1 MCRVAWMKD
10 FLDFIIFSQGHS
22 READLL
28 LLLKISNPRTRPLP
42 QSREQVYGLQLRI
55 GVKVAASWRLLLTIT
70 VRPLRLG

>member
-1 MCRVAWMKD
+1 MKD

-22 READLL
+22 REAHLEKL
-28 LLLKISNPRTRPLP
+28 EISTLRSHPLP